1 MSYLFCGVR
10 EVTCVLFQFLCPQ
23 KVVTLWSLFMQSHL
37 DYFLMLFFS
46 QQTRLLLR
54 TKSCRKHQTWSWI
67 QMTGMSLFPV
77 TSKIVW
83 RIGLDG
89 YNPTI
94 GLCLKSES
102 DPKFLDL
109 NPIRSDPNNPEN
121 STIKCASNDID
132 HLLLSGLLR
141 QLVK

>member
-1 MSYLFCGVR
+1 
-10 EVTCVLFQFLCPQ
+10 
-23 KVVTLWSLFMQSHL
+23 
-37 DYFLMLFFS
+37 
-46 QQTRLLLR
+46 
-54 TKSCRKHQTWSWI
+54 
-67 QMTGMSLFPV
+67 MTGMSLFPV

-89 YNPTI
+89 YKPTI

-102 DPKFLDL
+102 DLKFLDL
-109 NPIRSDPNNPEN
+109 NPIRNNPAN